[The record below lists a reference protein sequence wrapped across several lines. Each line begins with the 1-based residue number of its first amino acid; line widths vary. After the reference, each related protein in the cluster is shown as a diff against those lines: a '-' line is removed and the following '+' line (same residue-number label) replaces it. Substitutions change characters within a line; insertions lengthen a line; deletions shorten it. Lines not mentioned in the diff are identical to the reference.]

1 MATTRVNY
9 PSRAVE
15 AARRVMLELVRLLG
29 EYRDDIVV
37 VGGWVPELLFPD
49 ADHIGSTDVDLALD
63 HRALQDPGYAT
74 VLTLLKSRG
83 YEQDSQQPFIFRRRV
98 EIGGEPVTVEVDF
111 LAAEYGGTGRRRRT
125 QPVQDVRARKA
136 RGCDLAFELSEEVRL
151 EGPLPEGG
159 RDSAL
164 VRVASI
170 VPFLVMKSM
179 ALDSRL
185 KEKDAWDIWFCLHH
199 YSGGLEAI
207 VEAFRH

>member
-98 EIGGEPVTVEVDF
+98 EIGGEPVTVGLPGGRVWRHGTTTPN
-111 LAAEYGGTGRRRRT
+111 AACAGCASTQGTRLRSGFRTKRLFWILSGGC
-125 QPVQDVRARKA
+125 A
-136 RGCDLAFELSEEVRL
+136 RGLLAHQS
-151 EGPLPEGG
+151 PLA
-159 RDSAL
+159 RS
-164 VRVASI
+164 VAPLRTSQVVLGWAKI
-170 VPFLVMKSM
+170 PSCSPAHL
-179 ALDSRL
+179 
-185 KEKDAWDIWFCLHH
+185 
-199 YSGGLEAI
+199 
-207 VEAFRH
+207 